1 MTNFTPLFAAM
12 FSIILLNESVH
23 TYHIISAILITAGIL
38 ICSYKN
44 IKRRYS
50 MFRTDITER
59 FEQLKAAKTVKLHK
73 LLLSNL
79 SSKIFTGS
87 SLTKWLM
94 NSVKNL
100 NALVLSWLYI
110 ALPLLPVMRLH
121 QFPILM

>member
-1 MTNFTPLFAAM
+1 
-12 FSIILLNESVH
+12 
-23 TYHIISAILITAGIL
+23 
-38 ICSYKN
+38 
-44 IKRRYS
+44 

-59 FEQLKAAKTVKLHK
+59 FEQLKAAKNCEVTQAIIEQLIKQDFH
-73 LLLSNL
+73 
-79 SSKIFTGS
+79 GS